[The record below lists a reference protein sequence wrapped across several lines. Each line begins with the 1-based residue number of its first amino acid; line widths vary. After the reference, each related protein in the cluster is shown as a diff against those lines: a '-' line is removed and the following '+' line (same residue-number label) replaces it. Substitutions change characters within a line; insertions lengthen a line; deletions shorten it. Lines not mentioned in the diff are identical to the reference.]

1 MGRGTVGGAEIAR
14 GTQLQTWQHKIK
26 IFFYD
31 ASMAER
37 EIPTCTEG
45 TPIYDLNLSEK

>member
-14 GTQLQTWQHKIK
+14 GTELQAWQHRIK
-26 IFFYD
+26 ILFYD

-37 EIPTCTEG
+37 DTDTEG
-45 TPIYDLNLSEK
+45 NPMT

>member
-14 GTQLQTWQHKIK
+14 GTQLQAWQHRIK
-26 IFFYD
+26 ILFYD

-37 EIPTCTEG
+37 EIPTQRAV
-45 TPIYDLNLSEK
+45 L

>member
-14 GTQLQTWQHKIK
+14 GTQLQAWQHRINT
-26 IFFYD
+26 FYD

-37 EIPTCTEG
+37 EIPTQRA
-45 TPIYDLNLSEK
+45 LL